1 MDGGSVEAAGEVK
14 GLPTQFNQITLNARS
29 QLEFLIVPSSIPNP
43 IERLIF
49 VSDTF
54 LLSPIVSL
62 HCSVSTNIVLHNNSS
77 NVILSN
83 IFICNTY
90 SPADLQSQFY
100 CVFFYSEPMIPLY
113 SFCLSFHLYHCY
125 CGVYN
130 YLNYFCY
137 DLCVLF

>member
-1 MDGGSVEAAGEVK
+1 MEAAGEVK

-29 QLEFLIVPSSIPNP
+29 QLEFLIIPSSIPNP

-54 LLSPIVSL
+54 LLSPIVSP

-100 CVFFYSEPMIPLY
+100 CVFFLFRADDSPL
-113 SFCLSFHLYHCY
+113 FVLSFIPPVSL
-125 CGVYN
+125 
-130 YLNYFCY
+130 L
-137 DLCVLF
+137 LRRL